1 MAFLTF
7 RPRYEGGLEHSFPH
21 MNAHSTANVIDGMH
35 AFHRSP
41 FSTKNWQVMAFD
53 LDMISIGC
61 VAPME
66 PVMKFATRFLE
77 IVGSGDGSVGQL
89 TGKTGP
95 LTSLSSYPWGAHYYS
110 RLPPRTNHVAT
121 RELVSRT
128 SQWLMFGSIRTL
140 KHTLPNMLFCCT
152 GKQWLLVP
160 GSYSSIRQCG
170 GFKIDRQ
177 LVSRVKSSMSCHQ
190 ILSSWWCSPQMRTP
204 TFISSYQFIVTHGVH
219 FLNVGWNRVGHLF
232 VDVCRQATKVCCL
245 TKK

>member
-1 MAFLTF
+1 
-7 RPRYEGGLEHSFPH
+7 
-21 MNAHSTANVIDGMH
+21 MH

-53 LDMISIGC
+53 LDMISIGS

-95 LTSLSSYPWGAHYYS
+95 LTSLSSYPWGAHY
-110 RLPPRTNHVAT
+110 
-121 RELVSRT
+121 RT
-128 SQWLMFGSIRTL
+128 SQRLMFGSIRTL

-160 GSYSSIRQCG
+160 GSYSSIRRCG

-177 LVSRVKSSMSCHQ
+177 WVSRVKSSMSCHQ
-190 ILSSWWCSPQMRTP
+190 ILSSW
-204 TFISSYQFIVTHGVH
+204 
-219 FLNVGWNRVGHLF
+219 
-232 VDVCRQATKVCCL
+232 
-245 TKK
+245 